1 MYDVE
6 VLNKHVKGINNY
18 IAYLLSRWKDTPE
31 NITSLNACIQD
42 LLLFQ
47 VNISAL
53 DLNCDI

>member
-6 VLNKHVKGINNY
+6 VINKHVKGINNY
-18 IAYLLSRWKDTPE
+18 IADLLSRWKDTPE
-31 NITSLNACIQD
+31 NITSMNACIQD
-42 LLLFQ
+42 RLWFQ